1 MTKEEILQK
10 INELKDKKHSLEMER
25 DAFDARQMSLKVLLN
40 SAYGSLSLHANTFAG
55 NAEYFSLSI
64 TSSGRIANRFITE
77 EQSREIDRLSGCET
91 LDNLANVSQVDTD
104 SMYLNLSKIVT
115 KKFGNNEVDRMEV
128 IEFLDKYME
137 KIAQKLVRERLDNIL
152 SYTFNSY
159 LPQKL
164 MMDREIIADTFI
176 SLAPKMY
183 YCRIFDNEGVK
194 LTEPKLKITGLS
206 MIRSNTPSF
215 FRKKLKPILPML
227 LENDIDSLMTYIKEV
242 KNEMYS
248 IKPSSLAINVSVS
261 SLNYTW
267 NSAKNTYQKWNGS
280 KFLSCPIN
288 SRAALKHNEFIEKT
302 KSREMIKDILRRFNG
317 L

>member
-115 KKFGNNEVDRMEV
+115 KKFGNNKVDRMEV
-128 IEFLDKYME
+128 IEFLDNKQPYTDTNLE
-137 KIAQKLVRERLDNIL
+137 FYTVEELD
-152 SYTFNSY
+152 
-159 LPQKL
+159 
-164 MMDREIIADTFI
+164 
-176 SLAPKMY
+176 
-183 YCRIFDNEGVK
+183 
-194 LTEPKLKITGLS
+194 
-206 MIRSNTPSF
+206 
-215 FRKKLKPILPML
+215 
-227 LENDIDSLMTYIKEV
+227 KEV
-242 KNEMYS
+242 ENITRTANDRK
-248 IKPSSLAINVSVS
+248 IKIFKCDYCECFS
-261 SLNYTW
+261 
-267 NSAKNTYQKWNGS
+267 
-280 KFLSCPIN
+280 FL
-288 SRAALKHNEFIEKT
+288 RY
-302 KSREMIKDILRRFNG
+302 
-317 L
+317 